1 MFYEL
6 RKNVPVPTKITN
18 DTSRGR
24 RKYPFDIMEP
34 IDPKTKKGDCLEIEG
49 EKEAT
54 LALVRMRSHARE
66 TGKKFIAKKTKDA
79 HGKLKTVEIW
89 RVE

>member
-1 MFYEL
+1 MFYEI
-6 RKNVPVPTKITN
+6 KPNVPVPKKPTN

-24 RKYPFDIMEP
+24 RKYPFDVMEP
-34 IDPKTKKGDCLEIEG
+34 IDPTTKRGDCLEIEG

-54 LALVRMRSHARE
+54 LALVRMRGHARE
-66 TGKKFIAKKTKDA
+66 TGKKFIAEKTKDGK
-79 HGKLKTVEIW
+79 GKLKSVRIW